1 MGKPAVTGTES
12 LKLDLDNGVVT
23 APGGV
28 TIKRGDVVTIDGG
41 TGEVSWSITF
51 GRTRSKCSF

>member
-28 TIKRGDVVTIDGG
+28 TIKRGRRCNIDGG
-41 TGEVSWSITF
+41 TGEVF
-51 GRTRSKCSF
+51 LGALPLVEPK